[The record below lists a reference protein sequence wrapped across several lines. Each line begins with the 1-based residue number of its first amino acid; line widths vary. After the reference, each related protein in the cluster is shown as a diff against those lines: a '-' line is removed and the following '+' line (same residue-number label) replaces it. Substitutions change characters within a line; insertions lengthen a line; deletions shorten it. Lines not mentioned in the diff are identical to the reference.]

1 MRIRFLPSLFLMLAF
16 LLGGT
21 PLVSAQQVPKLP
33 FNFGGAFELVDQDGQ
48 IRTDQDF
55 HGKFML
61 VYFGYTYCPDICPTD
76 LYIMSQA
83 LEQIGPAA
91 DKIQPVFIT
100 VDPARD
106 TPDLLKEYVA
116 NFHPNLTGL
125 SGSEVQIRSA
135 AKAYRVHRVKVPQPD
150 SEPDE
155 YLVNHSSLTYLMGP
169 DGHFISL
176 IPHGTSTER
185 MAEILA
191 KYVSAKSS

>member
-16 LLGGT
+16 LLGGA
-21 PLVSAQQVPKLP
+21 PLASAQQVPKLP

-48 IRTDQDF
+48 IRMDQDF
-55 HGKFML
+55 RGKFML

-100 VDPARD
+100 VDPERD

-125 SGSEVQIRSA
+125 SGSEAQIRKA
-135 AKAYRVHRVKVPQPD
+135 AKAYRVHRVRVPQPD
-150 SEPDE
+150 SDPDE

-169 DGHFISL
+169 DGNFVSL
-176 IPHGTSTER
+176 IPHGTSSER